1 MSLHWTQHLILVPV
15 LLPLLVGAA
24 LAPLTQGWHRL
35 KYWLSYASLLGL
47 LATAL
52 ALIFMT
58 DGGHWQDGMGIYL
71 AANWS
76 APFGIALLADRLS
89 ALMLLLTA
97 VLGLASLHFTR
108 TRWGRIGVHYHT
120 LFQFLLMGINGAF
133 LTHDLFN
140 LFVFFEVML
149 AASYGLVLHGY
160 NAERIRASMQYI
172 AINLAAALLFLL
184 GTALIYATTG
194 TLNMADLAARVPLLS
209 GQELA
214 LFKVGASVLALAF
227 LTKGA
232 MWPLGFWLPTTYAA
246 ASPPVAVM
254 LVLMTKVG
262 AYVVLRLWLL
272 IFSDNAGAAAG
283 FGGDALLYAGMA
295 TIVFG
300 AAGMLSTDTAG
311 RMAGYGAI
319 VSSGTLLAVIGYGQ
333 PTLVTAGIYYL
344 IGSTIAVAA
353 FLLLIELIDRIRT
366 PRSAML
372 ALTMEAFAVED
383 APDEPTGRGVPAAMA
398 FLSLA
403 FAACA
408 LMIAGLPPLSGF
420 VAKFGMFHA
429 LLNPQVDA
437 VSGVATISTSG
448 WVLMALI
455 IVSGLIA
462 VISMMRFGVRTFW
475 ASGATE
481 PPKVHRSEVAPI
493 LFLLALSVLMTVQAN
508 PLFGYLTRASDD
520 IHRPGGYIGRVLA
533 EPTVPGP
540 GSSLAPATLSP
551 KEAP

>member
-1 MSLHWTQHLILVPV
+1 MSMHWTQHLILVPI
-15 LLPLLVGAA
+15 LLPLLVGA
-24 LAPLTQGWHRL
+24 LMAPLTQGWHRL
-35 KYWLSYASLLGL
+35 KFWASYASLLAM

-52 ALIFMT
+52 ALIGMT
-58 DGGHWQDGMGIYL
+58 DGEHWGGDSMGMGVYL

-89 ALMLLLTA
+89 ALMLLLAA
-97 VLGLASLHFTR
+97 VLGLASLHFTKK
-108 TRWGRIGVHYHT
+108 RWGKIGVHYHT
-120 LFQFLLMGINGAF
+120 MFQFLMMGINGAF

-149 AASYGLVLHGY
+149 ASSYGLVLHGY

-184 GTALIYATTG
+184 GTAVIYATTG
-194 TLNMADLAARVPLLS
+194 TLNMADLAARVATL
-209 GQELA
+209 GGEELA
-214 LFKVGASVLALAF
+214 LFKVGATVLALAF

-272 IFSDNAGAAAG
+272 IFSDSAGAAAG
-283 FGGDALLYAGMA
+283 FGQDALLWGGMA

-311 RMAGYGAI
+311 RMAGYAAI
-319 VSSGTLLAVIGYGQ
+319 ISSGTLLAVIGYGQ
-333 PTLVTAGIYYL
+333 PSLVTAGIYYL
-344 IGSTIAVAA
+344 IGSTVAVAA
-353 FLLLIELIDRIRT
+353 FLLLIELIDRIRS

-372 ALTMEAFAVED
+372 ALTMEAYAVED
-383 APDEPTGRGVPAAMA
+383 TMAEPTGRGVPAAMA
-398 FLSLA
+398 FVSLA

-420 VAKFGMFHA
+420 VAKFSMFHA
-429 LLNPQVDA
+429 LLNPPSIVET
-437 VSGVATISTSG
+437 VSVGVVPASG
-448 WVLMALI
+448 WTLMALI
-455 IVSGLIA
+455 VLSGLIA

-475 ASGATE
+475 ANPGAE
-481 PPKVHRSEVAPI
+481 PPKLNRTEVVPV
-493 LFLLALSVLMTVQAN
+493 LFLLSLSVLMTIQAN
-508 PLFGYLTRASDD
+508 PLFAYLARASDD
-520 IHRPGGYIGRVLA
+520 IHRPATYIGRVLS
-533 EPTVPGP
+533 EPSVPGP
-540 GSSLAPATLSP
+540 VSTSAA
-551 KEAP
+551 EAP